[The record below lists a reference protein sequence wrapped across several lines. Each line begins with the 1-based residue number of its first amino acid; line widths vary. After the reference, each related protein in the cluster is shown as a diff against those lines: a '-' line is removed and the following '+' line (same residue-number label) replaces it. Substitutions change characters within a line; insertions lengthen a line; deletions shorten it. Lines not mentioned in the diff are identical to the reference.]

1 MTLRMVSFTQLAVF
15 LPAAALV
22 ALSPGANN
30 FLAMQHGMRFGVTE
44 AVIALAGRL
53 AAFVTMLA
61 LAVAGLAAVLTRSQ
75 AVFELVKWVGV
86 AYLAY
91 LGIRSLLA
99 RSVGHD
105 DAVDSADIA
114 GRVVRARR
122 ELLTVA
128 ANPKAL
134 LLFTAFLPQFV
145 DPAKPVAGQL
155 MVLGLVYI
163 ALELAAATGW
173 AFVGQ
178 RLKMADLRDRVRR
191 RLDQAVGGVFLA
203 LAGLLAT
210 AKH

>member
-1 MTLRMVSFTQLAVF
+1 MVSFTQLAVF

-44 AVIALAGRL
+44 AVIALTGRL

-86 AYLAY
+86 SYLAY
-91 LGIRSLLA
+91 LGIRSLVA
-99 RSVGHD
+99 RSVGHG
-105 DAVDSADIA
+105 DAGDPADIA

-122 ELLTVA
+122 ELLTVV

-155 MVLGLVYI
+155 IVLGLVYI

-191 RLDQAVGGVFLA
+191 RLDQAIGGVFLA

>member
-1 MTLRMVSFTQLAVF
+1 MVSLAQLALF

-30 FLAMQHGMRFGVTE
+30 FLAMQHGMRFGVGE

-53 AAFVTMLA
+53 AGLLMMLA
-61 LAVAGLAAVLTRSQ
+61 FAVAGLATVLTRSQ
-75 AVFELVKWVGV
+75 MAFELIKWAGV

-91 LGIRSLLA
+91 LGIRSLVA
-99 RSVGHD
+99 RRIPE
-105 DAVDSADIA
+105 ADGTDTPTVT
-114 GRVVRARR
+114 GRIRRARR
-122 ELLTVA
+122 EFLTVA

-155 MVLGLVYI
+155 LVLGPVYI
-163 ALELAAATGW
+163 ALELLGATSW
-173 AFVGQ
+173 AFVGH
-178 RLKMADLRDRVRR
+178 RLKVVDLGDRFRR
-191 RLDQAVGGVFLA
+191 RLDQAVGCVFLG

-210 AKH
+210 TKH